1 MQLGRCRSLCCQ
13 ARAGQEILKLHRV
26 MLYTVKEM
34 GHHADCHHYSEVIMD
49 TMASQIT
56 SLMIVYSTIYS
67 GADERQHQGSVSL
80 AFVRGIHGWRVNSP
94 HKGPVTWKMFPFD
107 DVIMIALL
115 EGLKV
120 GSLTTFNANRKTPCR
135 RSIKTQLWVT
145 RMVIKPDQRN
155 PWIKDQLW
163 NNLLSTILHLQLP
176 NFVSCGRDKPSH
188 MTQNLVTVG
197 VKL

>member
-1 MQLGRCRSLCCQ
+1 
-13 ARAGQEILKLHRV
+13 
-26 MLYTVKEM
+26 M

-67 GADERQHQGSVSL
+67 GADQRKHQSSMSL
-80 AFVRGIHGWRVNSP
+80 AFVRGIHRWRVNSP
-94 HKGPVTWKMFPFD
+94 HKGPVTWKMFPFG

-120 GSLTTFNANRKTPCR
+120 GSQTTFNTNRKKPCR

-145 RMVIKPDQRN
+145 RMESRSKTCQMYWALFQYKDSHLRYRDSHHKDIK
-155 PWIKDQLW
+155 
-163 NNLLSTILHLQLP
+163 NNAWVTVNNDFLSRVRRFGNDFHEWRSHEWKSLP
-176 NFVSCGRDKPSH
+176 NRLTSDKKDHYSR
-188 MTQNLVTVG
+188 
-197 VKL
+197 